1 MNRDHPERA
10 WDVVNRHQNVYV
22 DTSWQ
27 SVKTV
32 RQALDAIPLERI
44 LLDQIGR
51 YLMMNYR
58 LKILEL
64 LRKLVRQSKHAL

>member
-32 RQALDAIPLERI
+32 RQALDAIPLSAYS
-44 LLDQIGR
+44 LAQIGR

-64 LRKLVRQSKHAL
+64 LRKLVRQRKHAL